1 MVIDPIH
8 EAVHF
13 LERQLKVKPVVA
25 IILGTGLGGLA
36 KEIDET
42 ISIMYEQIPGMVT
55 STVES
60 HKGRLIFGKLNG
72 VEVVAMVGRFHF
84 YEGYSM
90 KEVTYPV
97 RLMKHLG
104 VQKLMVSNAS
114 GALNPNYQK
123 GDLMLLDDHINLLPG
138 NPLIGSNKEE
148 EGPRFPDMGRP
159 YDQQIN
165 RVLTDVAAKH
175 QIKIHQGIYAAVSGP
190 NLETRAEYRYLRIIG
205 ADVVGMSTV
214 PEVIVANHIGL
225 PCAAISVI
233 TDVCDPDNLHP
244 VSLAE
249 IIEVAATAEPVLTKL
264 IVQTVAEL

>member
-1 MVIDPIH
+1 MAIDPIH
-8 EAVHF
+8 AAAHF
-13 LERQLKVKPVVA
+13 LERQLKAKPVVA

-36 KEIDET
+36 KEIDEA
-42 ISIMYEQIPGMVT
+42 ISIPYEEIPGMVT

-60 HKGRLIFGKLNG
+60 HKGRMIFGKLNG

-114 GALNPNYQK
+114 GALNPNYEK

-138 NPLIGSNKEE
+138 NPLIGSNRDD
-148 EGPRFPDMGRP
+148 EGPRFPDMSHP
-159 YDQQIN
+159 YDRGMNQLL
-165 RVLTDVAAKH
+165 RDVADRNK
-175 QIKIHQGIYAAVSGP
+175 IKLHQGIYAAVSGP

-225 PCAAISVI
+225 PCAAVSVI
-233 TDVCDPDNLHP
+233 TDTCDPDNLHP

-264 IVQTVAEL
+264 IVQTMAEL

>member
-1 MVIDPIH
+1 MVVDPIH
-8 EAVHF
+8 EAANF
-13 LERQLKVKPVVA
+13 LGQQLKVKPVVA
-25 IILGTGLGGLA
+25 IILGTGLSGLA
-36 KEIDET
+36 KEIDVALN
-42 ISIMYEQIPGMVT
+42 IPYDQIPGMVT

-60 HKGRLIFGKLNG
+60 HKGRLIFGRLNG

-90 KEVTYPV
+90 KQVTYPV
-97 RLMKHLG
+97 RLMKYLG
-104 VQKLMVSNAS
+104 VQKLMISNAS
-114 GALNPNYQK
+114 GALNPNYKK

-138 NPLIGSNKEE
+138 NPLIGSNNDG
-148 EGPRFPDMGRP
+148 EGPRFPDMGKP
-159 YDQQIN
+159 YDQEMI
-165 RVLTDVAAKH
+165 RVLKNVAATN
-175 QIKIHQGIYAAVSGP
+175 QIEIHQGIYAAVSGP

-214 PEVIVANHIGL
+214 PEVIVANHVGL

-249 IIEVAATAEPVLTKL
+249 IIEVAAAAEPVLTKL
-264 IVQTVAEL
+264 IVKSVSEF